1 MAPHLSVLSLWISCV
16 PCLCDSEEQS
26 CGVSCFMDE
35 DIMEA
40 RELDSSITQHHYSC
54 STNDR
59 LTGRME
65 IFKGEETHTHTHTH
79 TFLQSSVQ
87 PDYLSVVVCVH
98 MCVCERVSSVGP
110 CSGRRWPARERRG
123 GEGEW
128 KSQLKERS
136 LVCLLECLWEPLTVN
151 LSSWRVRKRE
161 RNEGED
167 GEEKAAREIRRF
179 DFNGPSV
186 LEGSWLICLSFS
198 GCCRVSFLSGRRS
211 AMNLCRNNRGRMW
224 DIVRVSSK
232 VELFACYSSWFDGT
246 LYTALTPTQHEL
258 PTWVFGESV
267 CACVCVCVCVCD
279 ALYICNCE
287 PKSVCAMHH
296 SSWRQ
301 HKLGLN

>member
-1 MAPHLSVLSLWISCV
+1 MAPHLSVFSLWISCV

-40 RELDSSITQHHYSC
+40 RELDSSITQHRYSC
-54 STNDR
+54 TTNDR

-65 IFKGEETHTHTHTH
+65 IFKGVQTKTHTHTHTH
-79 TFLQSSVQ
+79 LAQCIKSSVQ
-87 PDYLSVVVCVH
+87 PGCLCVILCVH
-98 MCVCERVSSVGP
+98 MCVCVCAFPLSGP
-110 CSGRRWPARERRG
+110 CSGRRWPARQKRG

-167 GEEKAAREIRRF
+167 GEEKPAREIRRF

-186 LEGSWLICLSFS
+186 LEWSWLICLSFS
-198 GCCRVSFLSGRRS
+198 GCCRV
-211 AMNLCRNNRGRMW
+211 
-224 DIVRVSSK
+224 
-232 VELFACYSSWFDGT
+232 
-246 LYTALTPTQHEL
+246 
-258 PTWVFGESV
+258 
-267 CACVCVCVCVCD
+267 
-279 ALYICNCE
+279 
-287 PKSVCAMHH
+287 
-296 SSWRQ
+296 
-301 HKLGLN
+301 